1 LKRQLIIF
9 LLALMSF
16 STYAETNTD
25 KVKVLMEAQ
34 GLLELW
40 KTQIESGKVQS
51 EKLGQQALGQITSQ
65 LTPNEEFK
73 KRFSDAYKNYM
84 DKVVAPWTAQE
95 IVDVWAKY
103 YGPNF
108 TEEELDKLIEFYTS
122 ALGKKDVAATKLA
135 MVQFT
140 EHFQR
145 EIQPIF
151 AKATKEYI
159 EELKIVASE
168 CKCDNKKSVRS
179 PRKK

>member
-1 LKRQLIIF
+1 
-9 LLALMSF
+9 MPF
-16 STYAETNTD
+16 STYAETNTA
-25 KVKVLMEAQ
+25 KVKVLMEALGQ
-34 GLLELW
+34 LDMW
-40 KTQIESGKVQS
+40 NTQIESGKVQS
-51 EKLGQQALGQITSQ
+51 EKLGQQALDQITSQ
-65 LTPNEEFK
+65 LNPNEEFK
-73 KRFSDAYKNYM
+73 KRFFDAYKNYM
-84 DKVVAPWTAQE
+84 KKVVAPWSAQE

-122 ALGKKDVAATKLA
+122 DLGKKDVAATKLT

-151 AKATKEYI
+151 ANATKEYI

-168 CKCDNKKSVRS
+168 CKCSKKKPKSS
-179 PRKK
+179 RKK